1 MSDKE
6 GTQEE
11 SNCSHIDEEKKEN
24 EEKQKKNYIKIFC
37 CKMSTGII
45 AAYIYIILSI
55 AINLVNRVLF
65 LNYEFTFDYTLIF
78 LQEIV
83 CLVFYLILSLKSKI
97 FKEKAGELS
106 FKDFWKLKYKYIGYS
121 LFFLIKT
128 LASFTGYQI
137 VTNIPMYVNLRK
149 LVTPM
154 TFIYQFVFKKKKIDK
169 IKIIVV
175 ILITTGA
182 ILSGIDDYSTDYIG
196 YLVVFSTIT
205 MSVIDL
211 EISENFKT
219 NNGVSNIK
227 LLAYNSFVLPPLLL
241 IIIVFKEFR
250 DLINYFKAFNF
261 SYFGFLLNLFLS
273 CSIICFFTMCFF
285 ISNEKNKSL
294 LTRMLSDSK
303 SIFLSLLSYFILKTF
318 EFTWKNVL
326 GLIISTSGAI
336 IITISSMMEN
346 IRFNK
351 DEKNKLTEEQK
362 IEMNNI
368 GNGNINENN
377 NENKQ
382 DENNEK
388 KIDNNNETVMDIKNE
403 KDIEEK
409 AKSQNDSF
417 SNDSSTNTSRD
428 IDINSTNLSINDIS
442 NNNENKEDIKKV

>member
-1 MSDKE
+1 MSNKE

-11 SNCSHIDEEKKEN
+11 SNCSHIGVEKKEN
-24 EEKQKKNYIKIFC
+24 VEKQKKNYIKIFC

-45 AAYIYIILSI
+45 AAYICIILSI

-78 LQEIV
+78 LQEIA
-83 CLVFYLILSLKSKI
+83 CLVFYMVLSWKSKI
-97 FKEKAGELS
+97 FKEKVGELS

-128 LASFTGYQI
+128 LTSFTAYQI
-137 VTNIPMYVNLRK
+137 VTNIPMYVSLRK

-154 TFIYQFVFKKKKIDK
+154 IFIYQFFFKKKKIDK

-175 ILITTGA
+175 FFITTGA

-205 MSVIDL
+205 LSVIDYQIL
-211 EISENFKT
+211 ENFKT

-227 LLAYNSFVLPPLLL
+227 LLVYNSVILPPLLL

-261 SYFGFLLNLFLS
+261 SYIGFLLNLFLS
-273 CSIICFFTMCFF
+273 CSIICFLAMFHF
-285 ISNEKNKSL
+285 ISIEKNKSL
-294 LTRMLSDSK
+294 LTRMLNDSK
-303 SIFLSLLSYFILKTF
+303 STLSSLLSYFILKTF

-336 IITISSMMEN
+336 IITISSMLEN
-346 IRFNK
+346 IRFKK
-351 DEKNKLTEEQK
+351 DEKNKLSGEQK
-362 IEMNNI
+362 IEMINI
-368 GNGNINENN
+368 GNINENN
-377 NENKQ
+377 DENKQ

-409 AKSQNDSF
+409 AKSENDSF
-417 SNDSSTNTSRD
+417 SNDSSTNTCRD
-428 IDINSTNLSINDIS
+428 IDINSTDLSINDIS
-442 NNNENKEDIKKV
+442 NNDENKEDIKKV